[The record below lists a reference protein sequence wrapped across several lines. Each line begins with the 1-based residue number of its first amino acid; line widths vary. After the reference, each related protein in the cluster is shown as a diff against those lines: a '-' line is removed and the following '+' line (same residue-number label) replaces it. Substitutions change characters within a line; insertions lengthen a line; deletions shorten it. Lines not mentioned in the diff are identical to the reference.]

1 MPAIRKALSFTCLG
15 MCAFFFASCIVSRH
29 PAGIAS
35 ASAPISSTYT
45 VLGFVQETSC
55 SYRILFIPFGGKD
68 PTEEM
73 IAKAVRENGADA
85 LAGVTVELRGSTF
98 ALPLFASDCTIVKG
112 QAVKNVQ

>member
-1 MPAIRKALSFTCLG
+1 MPAIRQSLCFTCLG

-35 ASAPISSTYT
+35 SSAPVSSTYT
-45 VLGFVQETSC
+45 VLGSVEETSC
-55 SYRILFIPFGGKD
+55 HYRVLFIPIGGKD
-68 PTEEM
+68 PTEEI

-85 LAGVTVELRGSTF
+85 LAGVTVEHRGSTF